1 MFKAMAAI
9 VCSKPGLRTHVTL
22 HEDFP
27 RVLSCL
33 PPDAG
38 FENKN
43 VTSRRRMTL
52 TSMARD
58 GIRTL
63 VKMSMQPGVG
73 LHRSPDSKPGTV
85 PLRGRCTDSNI
96 ARCLPQI
103 TPHPHIPLI
112 LPSPWYS
119 RDPFSIGRLCICAW
133 TVFLA
138 GKDAHPASG
147 PCVFMQSRTTNPK
160 LECAQDLRT
169 WSTCCLTY
177 LSACLYRTST
187 RIVGHFKASR
197 STSSSRTD
205 RDQRVKPSSWWGFA
219 RSPRIEAPISRI
231 DIACSPDRRC

>member
-1 MFKAMAAI
+1 
-9 VCSKPGLRTHVTL
+9 
-22 HEDFP
+22 
-27 RVLSCL
+27 
-33 PPDAG
+33 
-38 FENKN
+38 
-43 VTSRRRMTL
+43 MTL
-52 TSMARD
+52 TPMGSTVNISGFAFWSKYTVLMDREARD

-63 VKMSMQPGVG
+63 FKMSMQPGVG
-73 LHRSPDSKPGTV
+73 LHRSPDSKSGTV
-85 PLRGRCTDSNI
+85 PLRGRCTDSDI
-96 ARCLPQI
+96 ARCLPQL

-112 LPSPWYS
+112 LPLPWYS
-119 RDPFSIGRLCICAW
+119 RDPFSIGRLCVCAW

-187 RIVGHFKASR
+187 RIVGHFAVDVELPDGPR
-197 STSSSRTD
+197 STREAIIVVGL
-205 RDQRVKPSSWWGFA
+205 RKI
-219 RSPRIEAPISRI
+219 PRIEAPISRI